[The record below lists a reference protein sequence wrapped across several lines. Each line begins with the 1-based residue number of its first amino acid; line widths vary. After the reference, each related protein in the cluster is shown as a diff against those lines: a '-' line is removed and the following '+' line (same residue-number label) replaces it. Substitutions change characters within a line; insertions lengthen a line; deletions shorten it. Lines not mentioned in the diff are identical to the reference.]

1 MCNLLDKIINYLSSD
16 RELFEEI
23 QLELEYC
30 LKKDNTL
37 SNEDR
42 YKLMTIIHNGAY
54 LALHSS
60 EYYKS
65 YVKEARIYN
74 DVIRK
79 NKHLYNNIDLLYN
92 EFKKLLN

>member
-1 MCNLLDKIINYLSSD
+1 
-16 RELFEEI
+16 
-23 QLELEYC
+23 
-30 LKKDNTL
+30 
-37 SNEDR
+37 
-42 YKLMTIIHNGAY
+42 MTIIHNGAY